1 MQACD
6 EDAERSIGRGV
17 TRRPT
22 LDHNIEIWYTW
33 RARISSYRALTFFF
47 FANLR
52 LLIKTPKVLEVA
64 RSHFACSTLEGVE
77 LEDDGGSG

>member
-1 MQACD
+1 MVYVAGKNLKLQGPD
-6 EDAERSIGRGV
+6 
-17 TRRPT
+17 
-22 LDHNIEIWYTW
+22 
-33 RARISSYRALTFFF
+33 FFF

-64 RSHFACSTLEGVE
+64 RRHFACSTLEGVE